1 MARQDG
7 EVSVTLLLNGGH
19 SRTLYLGRKDPLL
32 SSLISSIGEKSYG
45 GGRPARPFN
54 IHVDQGRCSFI
65 FSSTDLVGLVTDP
78 PLVSERGPR
87 QPSVPVPQP
96 RAEAPAAEKSPYV
109 LLENFVD
116 ASLHAELL
124 KFVAAREKDFRP
136 SSVSTDDAEYRRSLV
151 LHDFPDFSGV
161 FRDRVRS
168 LVPQLSTAFG
178 LGDFPVGDIECQ
190 LTAHNDG
197 HYFRRHNDN
206 GSPDTLERTISYVFY
221 FHNEPK
227 GFTGGEFHLF
237 NSRIAQGRY
246 ECAEP
251 AAEIEPK
258 NNSIL
263 FFPSHCHHEVMP
275 VRCPSNRF
283 IDSRFTINGWVRR
296 ARSA

>member
-1 MARQDG
+1 MTQEQG
-7 EVSVTLLLNGGH
+7 EITVTLLLNGGH
-19 SRTLYLGRKDPLL
+19 SRVLRLGRTDPLL
-32 SSLISSIGEKSYG
+32 GALLSSMAEKGNGAARS
-45 GGRPARPFN
+45 GRLFN
-54 IHVDQGRCSFI
+54 IRVDQGSRSFI
-65 FSSTDLVGLVTDP
+65 FPATDLVGLVTDP

-296 ARSA
+296 ARSS